1 MSHYGFLPVRHR
13 KKSLLLP
20 VCMRRS
26 NQTKRQNRTAERR
39 HDRLSVIG
47 RKTNIKA
54 LLQLIMEIGAA
65 TIELTHKAGRCASIH
80 STLGIK
86 AEQFSRQD
94 TGKYSVL
101 VRAVEQAGGRLSTVI
116 ARRRIGNWLDCLT
129 CLVAGTG
136 RWPTIIGLWRQR
148 ALLEEM
154 VKLSNAARGPL
165 ETAVSMSQ
173 VTHDVTVFPAT
184 ALSAGSAQVTRW
196 RWTVVNRAQ
205 SKTQKN
211 CVIASSFQDTGTA
224 LTNGRLREQRRW
236 CQRIHQCPQRWLH
249 CWLSRDAC

>member
-1 MSHYGFLPVRHR
+1 MGFYLSVTARR
-13 KKSLLLP
+13 AFCRRSVWDAVTRRSVKTEQLSADTIVFLLLGENEYQG
-20 VCMRRS
+20 VTTIYYGNRS
-26 NQTKRQNRTAERR
+26 CDDRINSQSRQMCLDPFDTGHQGWAVFQARHGEVQRPHEGCWTGRWPSLHCHCEKKNRELI
-39 HDRLSVIG
+39 RLS
-47 RKTNIKA
+47 
-54 LLQLIMEIGAA
+54 
-65 TIELTHKAGRCASIH
+65 H
-80 STLGIK
+80 
-86 AEQFSRQD
+86 
-94 TGKYSVL
+94 
-101 VRAVEQAGGRLSTVI
+101 LS
-116 ARRRIGNWLDCLT
+116 
-129 CLVAGTG
+129 GTG

-184 ALSAGSAQVTRW
+184 ALSAGSPQVTRR

-211 CVIASSFQDTGTA
+211 CVIASSFQDTSTV

-236 CQRIHQCPQRWLH
+236 CQRIHRCPQRWLH